1 MPSEATDKRL
11 PLLNRLQ
18 DPESKHFCQTLLERI
33 QPMEDFI
40 LSPTHNQQDTLTQ
53 QISPKNKTQGDN
65 GLSPSLRIFK
75 TERSLGSR
83 PMQTFS
89 KNSME
94 SQSLSRKRKTPP
106 SASSAPKS
114 TQRKLDLTDISLC
127 PNPAPKP
134 SLLSRIDVEM
144 RSLETIQEQRVK
156 MSLKQR
162 ATSTNL
168 GKSLDYLSQKCL
180 GTHTVDSLDQALV
193 PPARRL
199 SNFSEFTTETSKNVN
214 SSSASHQECLTTSPR
229 LSGNIFSRE
238 NPSTSTKSCLL
249 STRLRLL
256 KTGRLKLE

>member
-1 MPSEATDKRL
+1 MPSEVTDKPP
-11 PLLNRLQ
+11 PLLDRLQ
-18 DPESKHFCQTLLERI
+18 DPESKHFCQILLERI
-33 QPMEDFI
+33 QPMEDLI
-40 LSPTHNQQDTLTQ
+40 LSPTHNQQDTLTR

-65 GLSPSLRIFK
+65 GLSPLLWIFE

-94 SQSLSRKRKTPP
+94 SQSLPRKRKTPP

-114 TQRKLDLTDISLC
+114 TRRKLDLTDISPC

-144 RSLETIQEQRVK
+144 RSPETIQEQRVIT
-156 MSLKQR
+156 SLEQR

-180 GTHTVDSLDQALV
+180 GTHTVDSLQALV
-193 PPARRL
+193 PPA
-199 SNFSEFTTETSKNVN
+199 
-214 SSSASHQECLTTSPR
+214 
-229 LSGNIFSRE
+229 
-238 NPSTSTKSCLL
+238 
-249 STRLRLL
+249 
-256 KTGRLKLE
+256 